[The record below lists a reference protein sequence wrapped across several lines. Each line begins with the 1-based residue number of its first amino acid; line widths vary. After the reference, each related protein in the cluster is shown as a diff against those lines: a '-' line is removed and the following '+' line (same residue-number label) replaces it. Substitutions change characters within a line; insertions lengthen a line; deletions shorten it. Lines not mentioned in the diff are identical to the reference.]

1 MMPGKRSIV
10 ILGGF
15 LSPASI
21 YTEISRTLAE
31 LSGQKTWVVNTHIYD
46 WIASFIRPGW
56 AHILNLLDSTVHRA
70 VAESDNHKI
79 VLIGHSQGGILA
91 RLYLS
96 PEPFMG
102 RSYAGLDHVQHLITL
117 GSPHLN
123 QGGVQRGGV
132 MARWVQQRVPD
143 TAFSPQVRYT
153 CVAGRSVRG
162 DLNGSSKERT
172 AFKVYRQICGDGSA
186 WGDFIVPEPAALL
199 PGSEQISLDSV
210 SHFSIFGEPWYGS
223 EAALRL
229 WWRA

>member
-1 MMPGKRSIV
+1 MMAARHPIV

-15 LSPASI
+15 LSPAAL
-21 YTEISRTLAE
+21 YAEMSRCLSE

-46 WIASFIRPGW
+46 WIASFARPGW
-56 AHILNLLDSTVHRA
+56 AHLLNLLDATVHQA
-70 VAESDNHKI
+70 AAESDSGK
-79 VLIGHSQGGILA
+79 VCLVGHSQGGILT

-102 RSYAGLDHVQHLITL
+102 RRYNGRKYVQHLITL

-123 QGGVQRGGV
+123 QGGLQRGGI

-143 TAFSPQVRYT
+143 AAFAPQVCYT

-172 AFKVYRQICGDGSA
+172 ASKVYRQICGDGNV

-199 PGSEQISLDSV
+199 PGSEQISLDGV
-210 SHFSIFGEPWYGS
+210 SHFSVFGEPWYGS
-223 EAALRL
+223 EAALPL
-229 WWRA
+229 WWRP